1 MCSLIITIHRYIY
14 SSMLTGEYTFY
25 LYLNNDDQRLIL
37 APEILMTVKNS
48 APSQST
54 FDQTQSYHGLYNE
67 SL

>member
-1 MCSLIITIHRYIY
+1 
-14 SSMLTGEYTFY
+14 MLTDEYTFY
-25 LYLNNDDQRLIL
+25 LYLHNDDQPLIL

-48 APSQST
+48 GPSQST